1 MRVSNVLK
9 CKQIFKRQ
17 QTLIFM
23 GICIKIA
30 LFCLKTSQKA
40 PRGPLGP
47 PRMTKIVFS
56 SCQDMETL
64 CQEKEFLSYLPQEK
78 SWYGLTMGT
87 AAMLDFR
94 ALGRRWPSGISG
106 NVKKFK
112 GDNVLDHL
120 KSKNGCS
127 GGVHLGC
134 FWLPYYMTVDRMAEE
149 LNFFFSDGEPCYL
162 LLTT

>member
-1 MRVSNVLK
+1 MEISS
-9 CKQIFKRQ
+9 
-17 QTLIFM
+17 
-23 GICIKIA
+23 KIA
-30 LFCLKTSQKA
+30 LFGPKMSQKG
-40 PRGPLGP
+40 PRAPLGP

-78 SWYGLTMGT
+78 SWYGRTMAT

-127 GGVHLGC
+127 GGGAPRVFLAPA
-134 FWLPYYMTVDRMAEE
+134 LPSKKTKPN
-149 LNFFFSDGEPCYL
+149 LYL
-162 LLTT
+162 SLQTRKN